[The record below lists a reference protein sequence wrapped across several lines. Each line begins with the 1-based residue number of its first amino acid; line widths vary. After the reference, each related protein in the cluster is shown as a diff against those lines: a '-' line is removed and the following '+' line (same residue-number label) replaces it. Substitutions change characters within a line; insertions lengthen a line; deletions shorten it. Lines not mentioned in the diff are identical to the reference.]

1 MPSIQPRR
9 LRRLAAAGV
18 TAALA
23 VSLAGVS
30 TGSANAAGDDGTTTT
45 ATGPVD
51 VQLLSFNDY
60 HGHLES
66 DTPGEVDRI
75 RPDGTVREIP
85 AGGAEYLARYLRKL
99 RAGEDNSLTVAAGD
113 LVGGSPFLSGLFH
126 DEPSVESLNAM
137 GLDVSA
143 VGNHEFD
150 EGVRELRRMQ
160 RGGCHPEDGCYFPN
174 QRYDGADFQWL
185 AANVKNDNTGKT
197 ALRPYT
203 VRRVEGERVAF
214 IGMTLEGTDQLVAQS
229 GIRNWS
235 FLDEVRTANRL
246 VPKIRKRGIESIVVL
261 LHEGGYQEGNVNEC
275 VGASGPVI
283 DIAKRL
289 KPAIDMVLTGHTHQ
303 AYNCT
308 IADPAGR
315 KRLVSSAASYGR
327 VVTEIDFKINRRSG
341 DVIRRSVQARNHIVR
356 QNVAPVRMQT
366 RIIDKWSRLADE
378 VGDQPIGEVTEDIT
392 RATDAAGNE
401 DRGAESGASNLI
413 ADAQLAATEV
423 NGAEIAFMN
432 PGGVRADFEYAPD
445 GVVTYAEAFTIQ
457 PFGNLLVTMPM
468 TGEQIETLLEQQC
481 DTDRAY
487 QLGVSAGFTYTDTRT
502 EGTGGKSCTIDAS
515 DLALDG
521 DPIVAGET
529 YMVTVNNF
537 LADGGD
543 GFSVLTDI
551 PTNERIG
558 GGGDLDALIAY
569 FEANSPISDPG
580 TDRVTE
586 VRP

>member
-1 MPSIQPRR
+1 MPSTQQRR
-9 LRRLAAAGV
+9 LRGFAAAGV

-23 VSLAGVS
+23 VSLAGVT
-30 TGSANAAGDDGTTTT
+30 TGPASAAGDDRT
-45 ATGPVD
+45 ATQRTGPVD

-60 HGHLES
+60 HGHLEA
-66 DTPGEVDRI
+66 DTPGEVDRTLA
-75 RPDGTVREIP
+75 DGTVREIT
-85 AGGAEYLARYLRKL
+85 AGGAEYLARHLRNL
-99 RAGEDNSLTVAAGD
+99 RRGEDNSLTVAAGD

-160 RGGCHPEDGCYFPN
+160 RGGCHVEDGCYFPN
-174 QRYDGADFQWL
+174 QPYDGADFQWL

-203 VRRVEGERVAF
+203 VRRVDGERVAF

-275 VGASGPVI
+275 VGASGPVV

-289 KPAIDMVLTGHTHQ
+289 KPAIDMVITGHTHQ
-303 AYNCT
+303 AYNCK

-315 KRLVSSAASYGR
+315 KRLVTSAASYGR
-327 VVTEIDFKINRRSG
+327 VITEIDFKVNRRNG
-341 DVIRRSVQARNHIVR
+341 DVIRKSVRARNHIVR

-366 RIIDKWSRLADE
+366 RIINKWSRLADE
-378 VGDQPIGEVTEDIT
+378 VGNREVGQITEDIT
-392 RATDAAGNE
+392 RAFDAAGNE
-401 DRGAESGASNLI
+401 DRGSESGASNLI

-423 NGAEIAFMN
+423 NGAQIAFMN

-457 PFGNLLVTMPM
+457 PFGNLLVTLPM
-468 TGEQIETLLEQQC
+468 SGKQIETLLEQQC
-481 DTDRAY
+481 NTDRPY
-487 QLGVSAGFTYTDTRT
+487 QLGVSAGFTYTDTRSA
-502 EGTGGKSCTIDAS
+502 GTGDKSCTVDATE
-515 DLALDG
+515 LMLDG
-521 DPIVAGET
+521 VAIDPNAD

-543 GFSVLTDI
+543 GFSVLTEV
-551 PTNERIG
+551 PTGERIG

-569 FEANSPISDPG
+569 FGANSPIADPG

-586 VRP
+586 VVR

>member
-1 MPSIQPRR
+1 MLSSQPRR

-23 VSLAGVS
+23 VSLAGIN
-30 TGSANAAGDDGTTTT
+30 TGPATAAGDDRT
-45 ATGPVD
+45 ATGRTGPVD

-66 DTPGEVDRI
+66 DTPGEVDRTLAN
-75 RPDGTVREIP
+75 GTVQEIP
-85 AGGAEYLARYLRKL
+85 AGGSEYLARYLRNL

-174 QRYDGADFQWL
+174 QPYDGADFQWL

-261 LHEGGYQEGNVNEC
+261 LHEGGYQEGNVNQC

-303 AYNCT
+303 AYNCK

-341 DVIRRSVQARNHIVR
+341 DVIRKSVTARNHIVT
-356 QNVAPVRMQT
+356 QDVQPVREQT
-366 RIIDKWSRLADE
+366 RIINKWSRLADE
-378 VGDQPIGEVTEDIT
+378 VGNQPIGEATEDIT
-392 RATDAAGNE
+392 RAFDASGDE

-432 PGGVRADFEYAPD
+432 PGGVRADFEA
-445 GVVTYAEAFTIQ
+445 GVVTYADAFTIQ
-457 PFGNLLVTMPM
+457 PFGNLLVTLPM
-468 TGEQIETLLEQQC
+468 TGAQIEALLEQQC
-481 DTDRAY
+481 NTERQF
-487 QLGVSAGFTYTDTRT
+487 QLGVSEGFTYDDERT
-502 EGTGGKSCTIDAS
+502 IDPANSQSCLDITVSNMQLDGVAIDAS
-515 DLALDG
+515 A
-521 DPIVAGET
+521 T

-543 GFSVLTDI
+543 GFSVLTEI
-551 PTNERIG
+551 PTSERIG

-580 TDRVTE
+580 TERVNE
-586 VRP
+586 IGR